1 MSNEFH
7 IFLPDNPCRKVGL
20 AESQYEWSTTQEHSG
35 CDLLVQK
42 NSCQGWLMV
51 FEEGYTTDL
60 EDYHKVTNILKGRA
74 NSINMK

>member
-1 MSNEFH
+1 M
-7 IFLPDNPCRKVGL
+7 RKVEL

-42 NSCQGWLMV
+42 NFCHDGSWYL
-51 FEEGYTTDL
+51 EEGYTTDL

-74 NSINMK
+74 NTTNMK